1 MTSTTT
7 EVAGK
12 TRVRIGVL
20 SRFADNDRWLWRAML
35 APAILYIVLLV
46 GFPFLLSL
54 YYSVSSVTVASQD
67 MHFVGLENFRR
78 IVESSTFWLSLQNTI
93 VITVVSQFFV
103 LVLANILATAL
114 VVDFR
119 GRWLVRLLILLP
131 WVAPISLGSIGWL
144 WIFDSIYSV
153 INWTARAVGLLGP
166 NEWPIWL
173 GQPTLARASIII
185 VNVWRILPLATIIIL
200 AGLSS
205 IPRDIHDAAE
215 VDGAG
220 FWRHQFQITMPLI
233 LPITLVA
240 LLFGIIFTFTD
251 MIVVFVLTRGG
262 PYDTTQVIAS
272 WAYFTGIQG
281 GDLAGGAA
289 ISLFLFPS
297 SPALQSCSCGWPGAP
312 RSRKMAPGFAR
323 ARHIADKAA
332 HAAVLVFFVT
342 FLAFPFYWMV
352 ITAFKTNQDLYNT
365 QNNPY
370 LFNSPPTLRHLSVL
384 FEDTQYLQWLLN
396 TGFVGVV
403 VVIITLLLAVPAG
416 YALARMTGA
425 WAQTLG
431 VTIFLT
437 YLVPPTILF
446 IPFSRIIAMLGLQ
459 DLVWSLILVYPSFTV
474 PFCTWLLMGFFKA
487 IPVILRRRP

>member
-1 MTSTTT
+1 
-7 EVAGK
+7 
-12 TRVRIGVL
+12 
-20 SRFADNDRWLWRAML
+20 ML

-78 IVESSTFWLSLQNTI
+78 VVESSTFWLSLQNTI

-103 LVLANILATAL
+103 LVFANILATAL

-215 VDGAG
+215 VRPASRRSGWACK
-220 FWRHQFQITMPLI
+220 
-233 LPITLVA
+233 
-240 LLFGIIFTFTD
+240 
-251 MIVVFVLTRGG
+251 RGNG
-262 PYDTTQVIAS
+262 LSGSRSHVDAS
-272 WAYFTGIQG
+272 
-281 GDLAGGAA
+281 
-289 ISLFLFPS
+289 
-297 SPALQSCSCGWPGAP
+297 
-312 RSRKMAPGFAR
+312 
-323 ARHIADKAA
+323 
-332 HAAVLVFFVT
+332 
-342 FLAFPFYWMV
+342 
-352 ITAFKTNQDLYNT
+352 
-365 QNNPY
+365 
-370 LFNSPPTLRHLSVL
+370 
-384 FEDTQYLQWLLN
+384 
-396 TGFVGVV
+396 
-403 VVIITLLLAVPAG
+403 
-416 YALARMTGA
+416 ALARSSSSASRSTARSRMPPRLDEHDLGRLG
-425 WAQTLG
+425 QHVGQQLLG
-431 VTIFLT
+431 VGEPRQPALHAVEQGA
-437 YLVPPTILF
+437 LAEALPLLAAP
-446 IPFSRIIAMLGLQ
+446 RLG
-459 DLVWSLILVYPSFTV
+459 
-474 PFCTWLLMGFFKA
+474 
-487 IPVILRRRP
+487 RRRASTPGPAPRRTGSARAPGRPAPR